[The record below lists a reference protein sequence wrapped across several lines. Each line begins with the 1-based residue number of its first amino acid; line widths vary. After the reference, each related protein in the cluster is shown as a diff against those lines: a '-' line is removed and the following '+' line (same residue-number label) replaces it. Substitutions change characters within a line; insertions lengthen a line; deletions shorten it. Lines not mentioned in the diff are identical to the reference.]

1 MVYKIKMNSS
11 LLYYHNRYF
20 LFFAFTG
27 LFFGLIVSH
36 SIYPVALY
44 SSLIALC
51 FVLFLSFYQFTVKI
65 KSVQFLFLLMVTS
78 FIVKIIS
85 VFIFERLMIDI
96 VGIPFLGYNDDYIYE
111 STSSDILSTWNIRGF
126 GFYSDILFS
135 TGFYSGY
142 PNISALAKLLFGD
155 YYLVPRFLNVF
166 FSTLTVPFYY
176 YTVKYLASNKNI
188 VRVTTI
194 LFSFSPAFITYSSLQ
209 LKDTILIFF
218 IATLLYGTIQFFSK
232 GFNAKNVIIVAFSM
246 AALLF
251 FRAAILL
258 PYIISLILATTVAK
272 EKYSNKKSRSLNSF
286 LWIALVVSFFY
297 VFWEYLYSSGILAL
311 TGEEYFDSRFA
322 PRSESDSYQGTNDI
336 GKLGIIAVLLGP
348 LLALL
353 SVFLPTPIYMQ
364 LDELSSTVPYHY
376 LPLLGYYAILPMV
389 CTCLFYL
396 VKNYRLNKI
405 GLFLITFLIL
415 YKLGQAG
422 GKSILDSRQSLPA
435 IYIAYLLLAYF
446 DLKKNDINI
455 LWKRY
460 RLIIVII
467 LLIVMFSVTF
477 LRYTIRL

>member
-96 VGIPFLGYNDDYIYE
+96 VGIPFLSYNDDYVYDL
-111 STSSDILSTWNIRGF
+111 TSSNILDNWNIRGI
-126 GFYSDILFS
+126 GFYSDIQFS

-155 YYLVPRFLNVF
+155 HYLVPRFLNAF
-166 FSTLTVPFYY
+166 FSTLTIPFYY
-176 YTVKYLASNKNI
+176 FTVKYLSSNKNI

-194 LFSFSPAFITYSSLQ
+194 LLSFSPAFITYSSLQ

-218 IATLLYGTIQFFSK
+218 VATLLYGTIQFFSK
-232 GFNAKNVIIVAFSM
+232 GVNAKNIIVVALSM

-258 PYIISLILATTVAK
+258 PYIISLILAITVAK
-272 EKYSNKKSRSLNSF
+272 EKYSNNNSWSLKSF
-286 LWIALVVSFFY
+286 LWIALVLSFFY
-297 VFWEYLYSSGILAL
+297 IFWGYLYSSGVLAL
-311 TGEEYFDSRFA
+311 TGEEYFESRFSS
-322 PRSESDSYQGTNDI
+322 RDGSDTYQGTNDI

-353 SVFLPTPIYMQ
+353 SLFLPAPVYIQ
-364 LDELSSTVPYHY
+364 LDEFSSTVPSHY

-396 VKNYRLNKI
+396 VKNYRINKI

-422 GKSILDSRQSLPA
+422 SKSILDSRQSLPA
-435 IYIAYLLLAYF
+435 IYVAYLLLAYF
-446 DLKKNDINI
+446 DLKQKDINI

-460 RLIIVII
+460 RLLIVLM
-467 LLIVMFSVTF
+467 LLVVMFSVTF